1 MKIAVLS
8 DLHGI
13 LPEAGFFEDDA
24 EVLVLCGDILPLKID
39 QNIPESKKWFENEFK
54 EWRKTL
60 KFDTVIFIA
69 GNHDFYCELNKDELE
84 YMFSPNSDTIYLH
97 NTGINYLSLSG
108 KIYKIFGTPYCKI
121 FGSWSFMRE
130 SWDLKELYEKI
141 PENLDLLI
149 CHDAPQGVS
158 DQVGYGTYFMK
169 HVGGC
174 ELRDAII
181 EKRPRYVV
189 HGHIHT
195 SNHGR
200 EVLGASEVYNTSLVN
215 EQFEP
220 VFKPL
225 YLFI

>member
-13 LPEAGFFEDDA
+13 LPENNFFEEDA
-24 EVLVLCGDILPLKID
+24 EILVLCGDILPLEID
-39 QNIPESKKWFENEFK
+39 QNIPESRKWFENDFK

-84 YMFSPNSDTIYLH
+84 NMFSPHSDTIYLH
-97 NTGINYLSLSG
+97 NTGINYLSISG
-108 KIYKIFGTPYCKI
+108 KKYKIFGTP
-121 FGSWSFMRE
+121 SWSFMRE
-130 SWDLKELYEKI
+130 SWTLKELYEKI

-149 CHDAPQGVS
+149 CHDAPYGAS
-158 DQVGYGTYFMK
+158 DQIGFGTYYEK
-169 HVGGC
+169 HVGGH
-174 ELRDAII
+174 ELKDAIM

-195 SNHGR
+195 SNHER
-200 EVLGASEVYNTSLVN
+200 EVIGVSDIYNTSLVN
-215 EQFEP
+215 EQYEP

-225 YLFI
+225 YLYI

>member
-13 LPEAGFFEDDA
+13 LPENNFFEEDA
-24 EVLVLCGDILPLKID
+24 EVLVLCGDLLPLDID
-39 QNIPESKKWFENEFK
+39 QNIPESKKWFENDFK
-54 EWRKTL
+54 KWRKTL

-84 YMFSPNSDTIYLH
+84 NMFSPHSDTIYLH
-97 NTGINYLSLSG
+97 NTGIDYLSISG
-108 KIYKIFGTPYCKI
+108 KKYKIFGTPYCKI

-130 SWDLKELYEKI
+130 SWTLKELYEKI

-149 CHDAPQGVS
+149 CHDAPYGAS
-158 DQVGYGTYFMK
+158 DQVGYGSYYEK
-169 HVGGC
+169 HVGGH
-174 ELRDAII
+174 ELKDAII

-200 EVLGASEVYNTSLVN
+200 EIIGVSEIYNTSLVN

-220 VFKPL
+220 AFKPL
-225 YLFI
+225 YLYI